1 MLSRTRCHHDDTLI
15 QPRLVFFLSFI
26 TALMLFGLTS
36 YAPAADAEPH
46 EAWQTWTTDD
56 HEPNELI
63 GRIWS
68 SRDQVF
74 VSPSRL
80 LEAASGARFLLIG
93 ENHDNAVHHHLQGW
107 FIQNARLSGNLS
119 VVMEQI
125 DVSKTQALETFLAQP
140 DPDPRK
146 LGEALDWSESG
157 WPDWEL
163 YLPVA
168 SAALD
173 RRADILPGL
182 PATAQTREIAKTGL
196 STLEPDRLSE
206 LQLDQPLPVAEAQ
219 ALRQEIVEA
228 HCDLLP
234 TKAIPAME
242 AVQRFR
248 DASMAEAM
256 LKAGARGP
264 AILITGNGH
273 VNKARGV
280 PWYLDQAG
288 ADGVVVIALTE
299 TMPEAR
305 TVSNTPADD
314 NVADYIWFTTNVDR
328 GDPCAML
335 IDTPRPSK

>member
-1 MLSRTRCHHDDTLI
+1 MPSRLAYHREDKSVL
-15 QPRLVFFLSFI
+15 PRLLFLVPFI
-26 TALMLFGLTS
+26 AALMVIGLTS
-36 YAPAADAEPH
+36 YAPAVAADSD
-46 EAWQTWTTDD
+46 EAWQAWTTDD
-56 HEPNELI
+56 YAPNELI
-63 GRIWS
+63 GGIWS
-68 SRDQVF
+68 SKEQAF
-74 VSPSRL
+74 VSPSKL
-80 LEAASGARFLLIG
+80 LEAVGGARFILLG

-107 FIQNARLSGNLS
+107 IIRNARLSGHLS

-125 DVSKTQALETFLAQP
+125 DVSKTQALETFLAQS
-140 DPDPRK
+140 DPDPMK
-146 LGEALDWSESG
+146 LGEALDWPNSG

-168 SAALD
+168 RAALD

-182 PATAQTREIAKTGL
+182 PATEQTRQIAKNGL
-196 STLEPDRLSE
+196 SILQPARLSE

-242 AVQRFR
+242 SVQRFR
-248 DASMAEAM
+248 DAYMAEAM
-256 LKAGARGP
+256 LKAGTKGP
-264 AILITGNGH
+264 AVLISGNGH

-288 ADGVVVIALTE
+288 ADGVIVIALTE
-299 TMPEAR
+299 TIPEAR
-305 TVSNTPADD
+305 TASNTPANDD
-314 NVADYIWFTTNVDR
+314 VADYFWFTTHVDR

-335 IDTPRPSK
+335 IDAPVTSE